1 MRPLSFITLTI
12 AAILTVPIAL
22 WSVGLNP
29 DWMLEVHLLACG
41 VVVRLL
47 VMSASLS
54 RSVQEVAGVGLYGGG
69 IGSLSAQIVLLS
81 RYHYVD
87 AARAFARNGALGT
100 RLYEFDQASRWG
112 PYAIALGDAL
122 LYGLIAVLAF
132 YYVRRIRIPPGSWR

>member
-81 RYHYVD
+81 RYLDRIAELAEVPL
-87 AARAFARNGALGT
+87 ALVSVGRERT
-100 RLYEFDQASRWG
+100 STITLQPLF
-112 PYAIALGDAL
+112 
-122 LYGLIAVLAF
+122 
-132 YYVRRIRIPPGSWR
+132 